1 MLVYTR
7 QYCAPL
13 REQFEESFFLLSTR
27 TNAELDRWIQQTKD
41 SLDALKTSFA
51 PTRPAEYF
59 IEMYR
64 HSSASPATLGL
75 IHKWHLCALFRQFE
89 AVYPSIADLPE
100 HCRLSLD
107 VHGTYLPGNPGEI
120 RIIEAAIFEDMCA
133 HVNHGLQLV
142 ERAEMGT
149 ANKVEI
155 KGLAA
160 FRRAAV
166 TSAFYLVEAYLNSI
180 AFDHVVRNEGSL
192 SVAELDKL
200 TEWDSRSARGKLV
213 SFRDKLLMYPRII
226 LGAPSPIFQENNCEE
241 VSFLLTEA
249 KHFRDAIVHANPR
262 PGRDSFDFEKEAR
275 FWQIGEATQ
284 FWYYRG
290 SDVAGLQPSDSTLWL
305 QIVDNAISLIRKVE
319 AKIHPG
325 SRRLFWLESRTG
337 SGPFRESVFD

>member
-13 REQFEESFFLLSTR
+13 REQFDESFSLLNTR
-27 TNAELDRWIQQTKD
+27 TNAELDRWIQQTRS
-41 SLDALKTSFA
+41 SLDKLRTSFE
-51 PTRPAEYF
+51 PTQSAEF
-59 IEMYR
+59 FVEMYR
-64 HSSASPATLGL
+64 HSAASPATFGL
-75 IHKWHLCALFRQFE
+75 IHKWRLCALFRRLE
-89 AVYPSIADLPE
+89 AVYPLIADLPE

-107 VHGTYLPGNPGEI
+107 VHGTFLPGSHGEI
-120 RIIEAAIFEDMCA
+120 RIIEAAVFEDMCA

-142 ERAEMGT
+142 ERAELGT
-149 ANKVEI
+149 ATKVEI

-166 TSAFYLVEAYLNSI
+166 TSAFYLIEAYLNSI
-180 AFDHVVRNEGSL
+180 AFDHVVRSEGNM

-213 SFRDKLLMYPRII
+213 SFRDKLLVYPRII
-226 LGAPSPIFQENNCEE
+226 LGAPSPIFQENNCDE

-290 SDVAGLQPSDSTLWL
+290 SEISDLRPSDSTLWL
-305 QIVDNAISLIRKVE
+305 QIVDNAIVLIRKIE
-319 AKIHPG
+319 DKIHPG
-325 SRRLFWLESRTG
+325 SRRLFWLQSRTE
-337 SGPFRESVFD
+337 SGPFQDSVFD